1 MVMAM
6 SREEMVLLVIFMAI
20 VTYIPRML
28 PIVLFKD
35 AKLPHF
41 WRAFFSYI
49 PYAALASLI
58 FPGIIYSTGNI
69 YSAVFGGIVSLILAY
84 YRLNVI
90 IVVFGGIIGAYL
102 AQMLI

>member
-1 MVMAM
+1 M
-6 SREEMVLLVIFMAI
+6 SREEMILLVIFMAL

-58 FPGIIYSTGNI
+58 FPGIIYSTGNM
-69 YSAVFGGIVSLILAY
+69 YSAIFGAVVSLILAY

-90 IVVFGGIIGAYL
+90 IVVFGGIIGAYIVHVL
-102 AQMLI
+102 V

>member
-6 SREEMVLLVIFMAI
+6 SREEMILLVIFMAI

-35 AKLPHF
+35 SKLPHF

-90 IVVFGGIIGAYL
+90 IVVFGGILGAY
-102 AQMLI
+102 AVQMLI